1 VSSGYV
7 QQSAEQLYQ
16 SGLYKEEV
24 QKAYLRFIEEYPGQK
39 QEVAVAK
46 ERLARLTKTLEK
58 VPHKPTFRKIRI
70 PANPGNGVLSP
81 DGKKLAFASEG
92 CIWVVPIHGK
102 VDPDIAGEPVKLTEE
117 MGAWNMSN
125 KMLAWSADGNRI
137 AFTASI

>member
-1 VSSGYV
+1 MSSGYV

-16 SGLYKEEV
+16 SGLYKEAV
-24 QKAYLRFIEEYPGQK
+24 QKAYLRLIEEYPGQK

-81 DGKKLAFASEG
+81 EYLQY
-92 CIWVVPIHGK
+92 
-102 VDPDIAGEPVKLTEE
+102 DI
-117 MGAWNMSN
+117 
-125 KMLAWSADGNRI
+125 
-137 AFTASI
+137 